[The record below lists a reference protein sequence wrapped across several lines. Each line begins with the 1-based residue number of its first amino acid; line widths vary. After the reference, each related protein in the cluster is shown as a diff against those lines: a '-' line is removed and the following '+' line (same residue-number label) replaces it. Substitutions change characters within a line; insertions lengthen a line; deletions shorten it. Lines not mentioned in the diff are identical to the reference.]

1 MRQICAAYILLIMQR
16 MACQKYH
23 PGRMHVHIKHRMH
36 RQRLHAWVVM
46 RQTCTHLTKH
56 ARGDIS
62 KIPSCHPAGKKLNY
76 DVVCGVAVS
85 PSPPPPKQSCEVDM
99 TLKNLSRP
107 STTDPQHCF
116 GRRGG
121 AEIDSGPI
129 VVKFLVGLTASM
141 CTSSI
146 PCTSFGS
153 VM

>member
-1 MRQICAAYILLIMQR
+1 MQGVTY
-16 MACQKYH
+16 QKYH
-23 PGRMHVHIKHRMH
+23 P
-36 RQRLHAWVVM
+36 
-46 RQTCTHLTKH
+46 
-56 ARGDIS
+56 
-62 KIPSCHPAGKKLNY
+62 PGKKLNY

-116 GRRGG
+116 GGRGGAEIDSGPIVVKFLVGLTASMCTFWGRGG

-146 PCTSFGS
+146 PCTSFD
-153 VM
+153 VLL

>member
-1 MRQICAAYILLIMQR
+1 MQGVTY
-16 MACQKYH
+16 QKYH
-23 PGRMHVHIKHRMH
+23 P
-36 RQRLHAWVVM
+36 
-46 RQTCTHLTKH
+46 
-56 ARGDIS
+56 
-62 KIPSCHPAGKKLNY
+62 PGKKLNY

-116 GRRGG
+116 GGRGG

-129 VVKFLVGLTASM
+129 VVKFLVGLTANM

-146 PCTSFGS
+146 PCTSFD
-153 VM
+153 VLH